1 MIEKRRL
8 KSGRVSWRVRWWQGS
23 AERSRS
29 FSTRREADHF
39 DRERKHASQSGTY
52 VDPQRGRVLVGEV
65 WREYIAS
72 QVHLKEGTRTG
83 YETEY
88 RLRIGPDWGVI
99 AVNKVTREG
108 IQVWVASLME
118 TVGAST
124 VRYAHR
130 VLSLLLE
137 HAVRTRRISENPA
150 KGINLPKLLRSER
163 QYLSGSA
170 VQALDERL
178 RQVTGETAYPDIVTT
193 MALTGLRVGEA
204 TGLNVGDFDPDRRRL
219 TVRRAYRQ
227 IAGSYVLG
235 SPKSQAGYRQVA
247 VPGIVAKIVEP
258 RVTQRAPEAPL
269 FTTNRGNIVRPEN
282 LRRTTRWHE
291 TVTELGYPGLTLH
304 DLRHTAA
311 SLAVQ
316 SGANVKVVQRML
328 GHASAAITLDVYADL
343 FDSELDDVAK
353 RLDSTVGWS

>member
-1 MIEKRRL
+1 MIEKRIL
-8 KSGRVSWRVRWWQGS
+8 KSGKTSWRVRWWHGS
-23 AERSRS
+23 SERSKS
-29 FSTRREADHF
+29 FSTRREAEHY
-39 DRERKHASQSGTY
+39 DRERKQASQSGKY
-52 VDPQRGRVLVGEV
+52 VDPKRGRVLVGEV

-88 RLRIGPDWGVI
+88 RLRIGPDWGVV
-99 AVNKVTREG
+99 AVNKVTREAV
-108 IQVWVASLME
+108 QSWVASLMDN
-118 TVGAST
+118 VGSST

-130 VLSLLLE
+130 VLSLILDY
-137 HAVRTRRISENPA
+137 AVRTRRISENPA
-150 KGINLPKLLRSER
+150 KGINLPRLEKSKR

-170 VQALDERL
+170 VQALDTRL
-178 RQVTGETAYPDIVTT
+178 RQVTKETAYPDIVTT

-204 TGLNVGDFDPDRRRL
+204 TGLNVGDFDSDRRRI
-219 TVRRAYRQ
+219 TVRQAYRQ
-227 IAGSYVLG
+227 IGGKYVMG
-235 SPKSQAGYRQVA
+235 SPKSRAGYRQVA
-247 VPGIVAKIVEP
+247 VPGVVAGIIEP
-258 RVTQRAPEAPL
+258 RVRERAPELPL
-269 FTTNRGNIVRPEN
+269 FTTGRGRIVRPEN
-282 LRRTTRWHE
+282 LRRATRWRE

-328 GHASAAITLDVYADL
+328 GHASAAITLDIYADL